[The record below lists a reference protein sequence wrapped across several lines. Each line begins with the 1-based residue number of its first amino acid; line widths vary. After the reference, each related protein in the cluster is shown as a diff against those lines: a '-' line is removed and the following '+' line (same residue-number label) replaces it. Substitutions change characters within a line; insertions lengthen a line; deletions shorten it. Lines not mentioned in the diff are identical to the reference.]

1 MVTRRAFLA
10 QSGGGIL
17 LAGLHKKIPTIQD
30 VINLIMEE
38 IPGAPWE
45 PTVDTVKSGDV
56 TQPVR
61 AVLTT
66 FLATQR
72 TIDYAARHGVN
83 LIITHEPTYYNH
95 LDETSWLENDPVY
108 QKKRKTLEDNGIV
121 VWRFHDYWH
130 AHRPDGVATGVLK
143 RLGWEAYAQPDQP
156 QICQIPSVPL
166 GELSRFMKD
175 RFGAERIRV
184 MGSADMPCSRV
195 GLLVGAASGQRQ
207 IEMLSEVDVLV
218 VGEVREW
225 ETTEYVRDANWQGDR
240 QMGLIVIGH
249 ALSEEPGMEW
259 LAEWLTPRL
268 PGTIVVHQESG
279 DPFYFV

>member
-1 MVTRRAFLA
+1 MVTRREFLA

-17 LAGLHKKIPTIQD
+17 LAGLHNKALTIQD
-30 VINLIMEE
+30 VINLITEE

-95 LDETSWLENDPVY
+95 LDETSWLENNPVY

-130 AHRPDGVATGVLK
+130 AHRPDGIATGVLK

-175 RFGAERIRV
+175 RFGAKRVRV

-195 GLLVGAASGQRQ
+195 GLLVGAVGGQRQ

-225 ETTEYVRDANWQGDR
+225 ETTEYVRDANWQGER
-240 QMGLIVIGH
+240 QVGLIVIGH

>member
-10 QSGGGIL
+10 QSGGSVL
-17 LAGLHKKIPTIQD
+17 LAGLHKRIPTIQD

-95 LDETSWLENDPVY
+95 LDETSWLENNPVY

-130 AHRPDGVATGVLK
+130 AHEPDGVATGVLK

-166 GELSRFMKD
+166 GELSLFMKD
-175 RFGAERIRV
+175 RFGAQRIRV
-184 MGSADMPCSRV
+184 MGSAGMPCSRV
-195 GLLVGAASGQRQ
+195 GLLVGAVGGQRQ

-225 ETTEYVRDANWQGDR
+225 ETTEYVRDANWQGDK
-240 QMGLIVIGH
+240 QVGLIVIGH

-268 PGTIVVHQESG
+268 PGIIVVHQECG

>member
-83 LIITHEPTYYNH
+83 LIITHEPTFYNH
-95 LDETSWLENDPVY
+95 LDETSWLENNPVY

-130 AHRPDGVATGVLK
+130 AHKPDGVATGVLK

-156 QICQIPSVPL
+156 QICRIPSVPL

-240 QMGLIVIGH
+240 QIGLIVIGH

>member
-1 MVTRRAFLA
+1 MA

-17 LAGLHKKIPTIQD
+17 LAGLPKKILTIQD
-30 VINLIMEE
+30 VINLITEE

-45 PTVDTVKSGDV
+45 STVDTIKSGDSS
-56 TQPVR
+56 QPVR
-61 AVLTT
+61 GIITT

-72 TIDYAARHGVN
+72 IIDYAVRQNIN

-95 LDETSWLENDPVY
+95 LDETVWLESDPVY
-108 QKKRKTLEDNGIV
+108 QKKRKTLEDHGIV

-130 AHRPDGVATGVLK
+130 AYKPDGVTTGALK
-143 RLGWEAYAQPDQP
+143 LLGWESYADAERP
-156 QICQIPSVPL
+156 QLCQIPSISL
-166 GELSRFMKD
+166 AELSRFMKA
-175 RFGAERIRV
+175 RFGAKRIRV
-184 MGSADMPCSRV
+184 MGDADMSCSRV
-195 GLLVGAASGQRQ
+195 GLLVGSASGQRQ
-207 IEMLSEVDVLV
+207 IEMLSEVDALV

-240 QMGLIVIGH
+240 QKGLIVIGH

-259 LAEWLTPRL
+259 LAKWLTPRL
-268 PGTIVVHQESG
+268 PGVIVAHQPTG

>member
-17 LAGLHKKIPTIQD
+17 LAGLHKNIPTIQD

-95 LDETSWLENDPVY
+95 LDETSWLENNPVY

-130 AHRPDGVATGVLK
+130 AHRPDGIATGVLK

-156 QICQIPSVPL
+156 QICQIPPVPL

-175 RFGAERIRV
+175 RFGAERVRV

-195 GLLVGAASGQRQ
+195 GLLVGAVGGQQQ

-240 QMGLIVIGH
+240 QIGLIVIGH

>member
-95 LDETSWLENDPVY
+95 LDETSWLESNPVY

-130 AHRPDGVATGVLK
+130 AHEPDGVATGVLK

-156 QICQIPSVPL
+156 QICQIPTVPL

-184 MGSADMPCSRV
+184 MGSAGMPCSRI
-195 GLLVGAASGQRQ
+195 GLLVGAVGGQRQ

-225 ETTEYVRDANWQGDR
+225 ETTEYVRDANWQGDK
-240 QMGLIVIGH
+240 QVGLIVIGH

-259 LAEWLTPRL
+259 LAEWLKPRL
-268 PGTIVVHQESG
+268 PGIIVVHQESG

>member
-1 MVTRRAFLA
+1 M
-10 QSGGGIL
+10 
-17 LAGLHKKIPTIQD
+17 AGLHKQIPTIQD

-95 LDETSWLENDPVY
+95 LDETSWLENNPVY
-108 QKKRKTLEDNGIV
+108 QKKRRTLEDNGIV

-130 AHRPDGVATGVLK
+130 AHDPDGIATGVLK

-156 QICQIPSVPL
+156 QICQIPPVPL

-175 RFGAERIRV
+175 RFGAEQIRV
-184 MGSADMPCSRV
+184 MGSAGMPCSRI
-195 GLLVGAASGQRQ
+195 GLLVGAVGGQLQ

-225 ETTEYVRDANWQGDR
+225 ETTEYVRDANWQGDK
-240 QMGLIVIGH
+240 QVGLIVIGH

-259 LAEWLTPRL
+259 LAEWLKPRL
-268 PGTIVVHQESG
+268 PGIIVVHQESG

>member
-1 MVTRRAFLA
+1 M
-10 QSGGGIL
+10 
-17 LAGLHKKIPTIQD
+17 
-30 VINLIMEE
+30 
-38 IPGAPWE
+38 
-45 PTVDTVKSGDV
+45 
-56 TQPVR
+56 QPVR

-95 LDETSWLENDPVY
+95 LDETSWLENNPVY
-108 QKKRKTLEDNGIV
+108 QKKRKTLEENGIV

-130 AHRPDGVATGVLK
+130 AHEPDGIATGVLK

-156 QICQIPSVPL
+156 HLCQIPPVPL
-166 GELSRFMKD
+166 SELSRFMKD
-175 RFGAERIRV
+175 RFGAKQIRV
-184 MGSADMPCSRV
+184 MGNAGMPCSRV
-195 GLLVGAASGQRQ
+195 GLLVGAVGGQRQ
-207 IEMLSEVDVLV
+207 IEILSEVDVLV

-240 QMGLIVIGH
+240 QVGLIVIGH

-259 LAEWLTPRL
+259 LAEWLKPRL
-268 PGTIVVHQESG
+268 PGIIVVHQESG

>member
-17 LAGLHKKIPTIQD
+17 LAGLHKKILTIQD

-95 LDETSWLENDPVY
+95 LDETSWLENNPVY

-143 RLGWEAYAQPDQP
+143 RLGWEAYAQPDQS

>member
-95 LDETSWLENDPVY
+95 LDETSWLENNPVY

-130 AHRPDGVATGVLK
+130 AHEPDGVATGVLK

-156 QICQIPSVPL
+156 QICQIPTVPL

-175 RFGAERIRV
+175 RFGAKRIRV
-184 MGSADMPCSRV
+184 MGSAGMPCSRV
-195 GLLVGAASGQRQ
+195 GLLVGAVGGQRQ

-240 QMGLIVIGH
+240 QVGLIVIGH

-268 PGTIVVHQESG
+268 PGIIVVHQECG

>member
-17 LAGLHKKIPTIQD
+17 LAGLHKKIPTIED
-30 VINLIMEE
+30 VISLIMAE

-72 TIDYAARHGVN
+72 TIDYAVRHGVN

-95 LDETSWLENDPVY
+95 LDETSWLESNPVY

-130 AHRPDGVATGVLK
+130 AHEPDGVATGVLK
-143 RLGWEAYAQPDQP
+143 RLGWEAYAQRDQP
-156 QICQIPSVPL
+156 QICQIPTVPL
-166 GELSRFMKD
+166 GELSLFMKD
-175 RFGAERIRV
+175 RFGAKRIRV
-184 MGSADMPCSRV
+184 MGSAGMPCSRI
-195 GLLVGAASGQRQ
+195 GLLVGAVGGQHQ

-240 QMGLIVIGH
+240 QVGLIVIGH

-268 PGTIVVHQESG
+268 PGIIVVHQESG

>member
-17 LAGLHKKIPTIQD
+17 LAGLHKKILTIQD

-95 LDETSWLENDPVY
+95 LDETSWLENNPVY

-130 AHRPDGVATGVLK
+130 AHKPDGVATGVLK

-156 QICQIPSVPL
+156 QICRIPSVPL

-240 QMGLIVIGH
+240 QIGLIVIGH

>member
-10 QSGGGIL
+10 QSGGGVL
-17 LAGLHKKIPTIQD
+17 LAGLHKQIPTIQD

-56 TQPVR
+56 SQPIR

-95 LDETSWLENDPVY
+95 LDETSWLENNPVY

-130 AHRPDGVATGVLK
+130 AHEPDGVATGVLK

-156 QICQIPSVPL
+156 QICQIPPIPL

-175 RFGAERIRV
+175 RFGAKRIRV
-184 MGSADMPCSRV
+184 MGSAGMPCSRI
-195 GLLVGAASGQRQ
+195 GLLVGAVGGQRQ

-225 ETTEYVRDANWQGDR
+225 ETTEYIRDANWQGDR
-240 QMGLIVIGH
+240 QVGLIVIGH

-259 LAEWLTPRL
+259 LAEWLKPRL
-268 PGTIVVHQESG
+268 PGIIVVHQESG